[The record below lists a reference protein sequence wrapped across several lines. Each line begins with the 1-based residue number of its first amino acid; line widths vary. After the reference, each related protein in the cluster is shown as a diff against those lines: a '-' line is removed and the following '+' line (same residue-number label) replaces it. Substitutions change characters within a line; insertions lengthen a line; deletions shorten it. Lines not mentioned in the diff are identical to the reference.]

1 MGNLYCYLA
10 YPVTTQT
17 TTVALASSNVE
28 SYTKTKPVSLSDSTI
43 TYGPHKNV
51 AAFSSS
57 ELIVHSE
64 NNSPM
69 LVVSSLSRLIEVANF
84 NLHIRTFSN
93 CRCRCGVTWL

>member
-1 MGNLYCYLA
+1 M
-10 YPVTTQT
+10 
-17 TTVALASSNVE
+17 E

-69 LVVSSLSRLIEVANF
+69 LVVSSLSRLIEVMCF
-84 NLHIRTFSN
+84 FPVHCPSYLILYS
-93 CRCRCGVTWL
+93 GVYVG

>member
-1 MGNLYCYLA
+1 MIKNLATCKCHVCRFIGNLYCYLP

-51 AAFSSS
+51 APFSSS

-69 LVVSSLSRLIEVANF
+69 LVVSSLSRLIEVMRWP
-84 NLHIRTFSN
+84 I
-93 CRCRCGVTWL
+93 